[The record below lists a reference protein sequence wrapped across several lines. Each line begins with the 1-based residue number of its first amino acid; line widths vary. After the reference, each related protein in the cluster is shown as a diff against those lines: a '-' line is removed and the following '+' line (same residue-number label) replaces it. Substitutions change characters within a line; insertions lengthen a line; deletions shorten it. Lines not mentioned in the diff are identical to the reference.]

1 MHAVLDYETCC
12 ESSPHAQR
20 HGTGKG
26 PMTAHG
32 APVKKYGMGKGLIT
46 GAPRN
51 KHGIGKGL
59 MMFQRGTNPDGR
71 DCQYAYSSGGII
83 QKKKKRAQ
91 PRESILVCSSILFY
105 MYLAISLC
113 LFLYQ

>member
-12 ESSPHAQR
+12 ETSSHAQR

-32 APVKKYGMGKGLIT
+32 APVKKYGMGKGFIT

-59 MMFQRGTNPDGR
+59 MMFQRGAKFDGR
-71 DCQYAYSSGGII
+71 DCQNNAYSTGGII

-91 PRESILVCSSILFY
+91 PRESLLVCSPILFY
-105 MYLAISLC
+105 MYLVISLH
-113 LFLYQ
+113 LLLY